1 MMNRTLL
8 IAIVVAAMSGFGI
21 GMLTAKPSE
30 HACAEH
36 FKQDDSL
43 KKWLKAP
50 KSSGW

>member
-1 MMNRTLL
+1 MNKTLL
-8 IAIVVAAMSGFGI
+8 IAIAVAAACGFGI
-21 GMLTAKPSE
+21 GMLAAKPSKQ
-30 HACAEH
+30 ACAEH